1 MFNSILLIM
10 KKILIII
17 AVFIVVAG
25 VAGFIVYKYY
35 YNKPHTDYVEAKTDV
50 KIVAKRLWLDY
61 SMNKDIAD
69 PRYTGKVIEIT
80 GSIMRVETVDKMTIV
95 VFAFKRGDFGD
106 EGVRVTMLPEFARAA
121 NGINPFVNVTIK
133 GFCTG
138 YNGQDVIMEN
148 GSIVG
153 RQEMPKK

>member
-1 MFNSILLIM
+1 M
-10 KKILIII
+10 KKIILIVII
-17 AVFIVVAG
+17 LLAIGG
-25 VAGFIVYKYY
+25 VSGFIVYKYV
-35 YNKPHTDYVEAKTDV
+35 YNKPQTEYVEAKTDV

-80 GSIMRVETVDKMTIV
+80 GSIMSVKQAGEKTIV
-95 VFAFKRGDFGD
+95 VFAFKRGDLGD
-106 EGVRVTMLPEFARAA
+106 EGILVTMHPQFAQAA
-121 NGINPFVNVTIK
+121 KGINPFKNVTIK
-133 GFCTG
+133 GLCTG

-153 RQEMPKK
+153 SQK